1 MALVQFFKDHKYLLS
16 LFSSLVF
23 VSLFAGV
30 STFSLDAMWWSF
42 RFVSYYVMWGL
53 LVFWL
58 WTLYVVMTPR
68 HALIKDKFKEHR
80 FDLLGIFFVCVA
92 IFFIVKPEF
101 RIEADESA
109 LSLVSYTLVKEKA
122 AHLISHGFWSLGN
135 FLPIEYTFPIRPL
148 SFPFFLHLIHSV
160 LGYKASNV
168 FILNFVTGF
177 SLLSFLFVLSRQ
189 FLTRLKSWTLLAALL
204 SFPIFTLCFTSAGF
218 DLFHMA
224 FFSLLAFANFHYL
237 KNKNSASLLFL
248 WATFLLYAQ
257 TRYEAGLIGAF
268 FFLPFLVKRK
278 YSWILIKENLPL
290 LLISSIGIFPFIWQ
304 CFIRVIKFPNYLGFE
319 DMMSMPTQGAF
330 SLDSFLM
337 NFKSVVKAVVIFDY
351 YLPFNNLLII
361 AALLGLAY
369 ILYRDVRRKPLLAE
383 FLSEE
388 GQLFVAGVFFASLV
402 HFIFILSFILGM
414 INLPQNTRLFLPE
427 VFFVMLILSIILMK
441 VKISDKGLWGFALLN
456 FFFYFPVTTNSAFH
470 KDIPHDR
477 SRRFV
482 YDFIEKNKLSK
493 EFVLVTTHPAL
504 YTSHQYGAINF
515 NLLDRLPNYVS
526 DKLLKTGLIKH
537 VYVLQDYPLV
547 GDQPLMG
554 YELPPGMG
562 VELIPLEE
570 ILIADD
576 RKARISELVL
586 KK

>member
-1 MALVQFFKDHKYLLS
+1 MALVQFFKDHKYLIS
-16 LFSSLVF
+16 LFGSLILVCF
-23 VSLFAGV
+23 FAGL
-30 STFSLDAMWWSF
+30 SSFSIDAMWWSF
-42 RFVSYYVMWGL
+42 RFLSYYLMWGL
-53 LVFWL
+53 FIFWL
-58 WTLYVVMTPR
+58 WTLYGVISP
-68 HALIKDKFKEHR
+68 HHSLIKEKLKDHR
-80 FDLLGIFFVCVA
+80 FDLVGIFLVCA
-92 IFFIVKPEF
+92 GLFFIVKPEF

-122 AHLISHGFWSLGN
+122 AHLIGHGFWSLGN

-148 SFPFFLHLIHSV
+148 TFPFFLHLIHSV
-160 LGYKASNV
+160 VGYKASNV
-168 FILNFVTGF
+168 FILNFFTGF

-189 FLTRLKSWTLLAALL
+189 FLSRLKAWSLIMSLF
-204 SFPIFTLCFTSAGF
+204 SFPVFALCFTSAGF
-218 DLFHMA
+218 DLFHVA
-224 FFSLLAFANFHYL
+224 FFALLAFANFYYL
-237 KNKNSASLLFL
+237 KNKNSASLFFL

-278 YSWILIKENLPL
+278 YSWTLIKKHLPVL
-290 LLISSIGIFPFIWQ
+290 LLALTGLLPFIWQ
-304 CFIRVIKFPNYLGFE
+304 CFIRIIKFPNYLGFE
-319 DMMSMPTQGAF
+319 DMMTMPTQGAF

-337 NFKSVVKAVVIFDY
+337 NFKSVLKATLNFDY

-441 VKISDKGLWGFALLN
+441 LKISDKGLLCFALLN
-456 FFFYFPVTTNSAFH
+456 FFFFFPVTTNSTFH

-515 NLLDRLPNYVS
+515 NLLDRIPNYATE
-526 DKLLKTGLIKH
+526 KLLKTGLIKH
-537 VYVLQDYPLV
+537 VYVLQDYPLDGV
-547 GDQPLMG
+547 IPYEG
-554 YELPPGMG
+554 YELPDNVGG
-562 VELIPLEE
+562 ELIPLEE